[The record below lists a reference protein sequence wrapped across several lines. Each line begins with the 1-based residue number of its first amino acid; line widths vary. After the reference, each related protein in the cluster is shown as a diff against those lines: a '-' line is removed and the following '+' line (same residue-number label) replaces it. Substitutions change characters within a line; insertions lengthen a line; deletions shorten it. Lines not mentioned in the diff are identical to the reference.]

1 MIISLVPSE
10 HVLDVW
16 PAVAD
21 YVQNAMEYTCGRYE
35 LEDVL
40 EGVKNGE
47 FLLWIAFDGERIKGC
62 VITDMMQYPRKK
74 FLGCPFVTGDEFASW
89 KQPMFETLQRFAR
102 DNNCE
107 GLEATARLGWSRVFK
122 DDGYEAM
129 WQTFQLP
136 AAGVNN
142 G

>member
-16 PAVAD
+16 PAVTD
-21 YVQNAMEYTCGRYE
+21 YVQNALEYTDGRYE

-40 EGVKNGE
+40 EMVKDGG

-89 KQPMFETLQRFAR
+89 KQPMFEMLQKFAR
-102 DNNCE
+102 DNDCE
-107 GLEATARLGWSRVFK
+107 GLEATARPGWSRVFK